1 MISAPNIAPV
11 PFDRHNPRSDLARV
25 DGPTRPLDIV
35 VIIVTYQCAKLTIEC
50 LGSLVAERATLK
62 LRVRAIVVDNAS
74 GDLPQISQAIQAHD
88 WSSWITLVS
97 APRNGGFAYG
107 NNRGIEAA
115 YATGTPD
122 YVYLLN
128 PDAQVRPGAILSLV
142 NFLQVHPEVGIAGGT
157 FENLD
162 GSDDAIAFRFPNLI
176 SEVEYGLA
184 FGLISRLLKP
194 WMTVRR
200 MTERNEPV
208 DWICGASMMIR
219 PEVFAAIGGLDEN
232 YFLYFEETDF
242 CWRAKRA
249 GFTTWYVAESRVM
262 HIGGKIMAGTDSS
275 GRPKRLPGYWF
286 ESRRRYFAV
295 TFGIVHAMTID
306 LAAIAAH
313 WLGSLKRTLQ
323 LRRRKAVPYYVR
335 DLLSHSVLRR
345 QNRQI
350 PPLRSKIVLR
360 HSVAGS
366 GY

>member
-1 MISAPNIAPV
+1 MISAPSTAPV
-11 PFDRHNPRSDLARV
+11 SYDRDNPRSGLARV
-25 DGPTRPLDIV
+25 DGPTRPLDIA
-35 VIIVTYQCAKLTIEC
+35 VIIVTYKCAKLTIEC
-50 LGSLVAERATLK
+50 LRSLVAERAAVE
-62 LRVRAIVVDNAS
+62 LRLRAIVVDNAS
-74 GDLPQISQAIQAHD
+74 GDLPQISQAVDAHH
-88 WSSWITLVS
+88 WSSWVTLVS
-97 APRNGGFAYG
+97 APTNGGFAYG
-107 NNRGIEAA
+107 NNRGIESA

-142 NFLQVHPEVGIAGGT
+142 NFLQTHPEVGIAGGT

-184 FGLISRLLKP
+184 FGLITRLLKP

-200 MTERNEPV
+200 MTGRNESV

-262 HIGGKIMAGTDSS
+262 HIGGKIMAGTDRT
-275 GRPKRLPGYWF
+275 GRPKRLPDYWF

-295 TFGIVHAMTID
+295 TFGVVHAMTID
-306 LAAIAAH
+306 LAAVAAH
-313 WLGSLKRTLQ
+313 LLGSLKRTLQ
-323 LRRRKAVPYYVR
+323 LRCHKTVPYYVR

-345 QNRQI
+345 RNRHV
-350 PPLRSKIVLR
+350 PEPRSRIVAG
-360 HSVAGS
+360 HSVAGAE
-366 GY
+366 Y